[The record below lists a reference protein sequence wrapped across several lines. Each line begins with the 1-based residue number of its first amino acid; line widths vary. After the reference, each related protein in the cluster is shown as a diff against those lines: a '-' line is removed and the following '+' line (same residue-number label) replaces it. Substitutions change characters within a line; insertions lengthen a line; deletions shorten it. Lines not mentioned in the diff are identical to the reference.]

1 MSQAPTSSASLT
13 FFTLLSQLSQGLI
26 KSLRHEPE
34 ALEKLLANPLL
45 KKAKT
50 NPTEQKLSQN
60 ERALLE
66 LIQELIQDLS
76 ILDDYLEMQMKDEEE
91 YSEEKEETISDF
103 IEEALPLINAY
114 TEINEGEKNADFE
127 AGYATTHQRILKK
140 IMPIDRAEEALFE
153 WDGKISDAYLRNA
166 LIRIRF
172 AYIDQKVS

>member
-34 ALEKLLANPLL
+34 ALEKLLGNPLL
-45 KKAKT
+45 KKAT

-114 TEINEGEKNADFE
+114 TEINEGEKNPDFE
-127 AGYATTHQRILKK
+127 AVYATTHQRILKK